1 MDSAFFDHLAKLDCS
16 QLRILSQLEGNI
28 VFPRVPLIR
37 VEGPL
42 LVAQLLETPLLA
54 LVNYAS
60 LVATNAARHRIM
72 AGECATLLEFGLRR
86 AQGTD
91 GGEEAQKLELIH
103 LTPLYPVSDEISS
116 VSLIHDTQVCLRQG
130 MHFLVVLMEHQTSR
144 PAVSLEF
151 LARVPMRIHT
161 YSLSWTSG
169 TLSTHACKRA
179 MGAGAQILL
188 PW

>member
-1 MDSAFFDHLAKLDCS
+1 MDSAFFEHLAKLDCS
-16 QLRILSQLEGNI
+16 QLKILSQLEGSV

-42 LVAQLLETPLLA
+42 LVAQLIETPLLT

-116 VSLIHDTQVCLRQG
+116 VSLIYDTQVCLRQG

>member
-72 AGECATLLEFGLRR
+72 AGECATLLEFGLRQHR
-86 AQGTD
+86 
-91 GGEEAQKLELIH
+91 E
-103 LTPLYPVSDEISS
+103 P
-116 VSLIHDTQVCLRQG
+116 
-130 MHFLVVLMEHQTSR
+130 MEVR
-144 PAVSLEF
+144 KP
-151 LARVPMRIHT
+151 RN
-161 YSLSWTSG
+161 
-169 TLSTHACKRA
+169 
-179 MGAGAQILL
+179 
-188 PW
+188 